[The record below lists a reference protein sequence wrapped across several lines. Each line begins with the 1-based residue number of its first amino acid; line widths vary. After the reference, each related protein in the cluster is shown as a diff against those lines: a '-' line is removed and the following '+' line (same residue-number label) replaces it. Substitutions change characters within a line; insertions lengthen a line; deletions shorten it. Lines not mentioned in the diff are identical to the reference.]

1 MPFGDLN
8 CYLAGVTVATGAT
21 AAVTGAM
28 ILFTLAIAAGPN
40 HKTAATS
47 MRYANA
53 AASCAVESNCA
64 APVRATAITIQAP
77 YFVIWL

>member
-1 MPFGDLN
+1 MYAILTNLGYVVAVFTAVF
-8 CYLAGVTVATGAT
+8 AGE
-21 AAVTGAM
+21 
-28 ILFTLAIAAGPN
+28 IIPFTLAIAAGPN
-40 HKTAATS
+40 HKAAATS